1 MENKDM
7 IDKLEDH
14 EKRLSVVEILTE
26 YQSRDIKSNQHDLT
40 RLVTNNNKL
49 QIIVAVLVG
58 SYLGFDKVIELAT
71 KFIGG

>member
-26 YQSRDIKSNQHDLT
+26 YQSRDIKSNQNDLT
-40 RLVTNNNKL
+40 RLVTNNSRI